1 MVRRKHMQEKVYT
14 TEEVAQQLRVDAAT
28 VRKWIRSGGLAA
40 IDVGGEYR
48 IPESSLQEFIKKR
61 LKRQNNQP

>member
-1 MVRRKHMQEKVYT
+1 MVRHKRMQEKVYT

-28 VRKWIRSGGLAA
+28 VRKWIRSGELAA

-61 LKRQNNQP
+61 LRRQNN